1 MKVYGWLELKKFVLK
16 KSDCV
21 LILLSSEDDDR
32 EAEGSQPQ
40 RRVNWSPQLVNTSG
54 SDRPFSST
62 SGIGFYNLENCGP
75 YQRRFNHLSLI
86 AGST

>member
-1 MKVYGWLELKKFVLK
+1 MKVYGWLELKKFVLE
-16 KSDCV
+16 KSDCL
-21 LILLSSEDDDR
+21 LILLSSDDDDR

-62 SGIGFYNLENCGP
+62 LGIRIVE
-75 YQRRFNHLSLI
+75 LI
-86 AGST
+86 RDGSTMYP

>member
-1 MKVYGWLELKKFVLK
+1 MKSLWIVGIEKICFR
-16 KSDCV
+16 KSDCL
-21 LILLSSEDDDR
+21 LILLSSDDDDR

-62 SGIGFYNLENCGP
+62 LGIRIVE
-75 YQRRFNHLSLI
+75 LI
-86 AGST
+86 RDGSTMYP